1 MNTRFNLKAAA
12 LTGLVTLGF
21 GAIEASA
28 LQPVAGKCHT
38 SFPVSKLA
46 HPATPEFLEEM
57 RVRSGSAEVRL
68 EQPGK
73 GYTKE
78 YREDRLRVLVDEN
91 NIMRSYMCG

>member
-1 MNTRFNLKAAA
+1 MSDSTVSRSLVLAASVVLGAFSLPAMAAQSGQCKAVAINF
-12 LTGLVTLGF
+12 LV
-21 GAIEASA
+21 APE
-28 LQPVAGKCHT
+28 
-38 SFPVSKLA
+38 
-46 HPATPEFLEEM
+46 ATPALLEMLRKE
-57 RVRSGSAEVRL
+57 SGATEVRL